1 MIAKIAHGTHLPGA
15 LYYNEHKV
23 DQGNATILLLHNMQ
37 ETVDNKYTVPQL
49 MRSFEPYLFAN
60 KKTEKPALHISL
72 NPDPNDVVTDEKFIQ
87 MAQQY
92 MMDMGYGEQPYIV
105 FKHHD
110 IERTHIHIVST
121 NVDRMGR
128 KISDTYEKRRSM
140 DVCRKLEQQFNFRQA
155 VEQKNQNDK
164 ELFKPVNYHTGN
176 IKGQIASVVRHLPK
190 YYQFSTLGAYNALL
204 SLFKITAEQVA
215 AEKDGQTRRGL
226 LYFAIDKNGEKESP
240 PFKSS
245 LFGKAAGLDALQQHF
260 QFSKTNMGN
269 SKARMI
275 LRNTVEIALHSNNTE
290 AEFKQ
295 QLKEQ
300 GVNTVVRRNHE
311 GRIYG
316 ITFIDHQSRSV
327 WNGSQLGKDLSA
339 NVFNEKW
346 RNSREP
352 FDDTNTL
359 EKKDVLKSDDTKH
372 KTPHS
377 FFNFLDQSEVNEESF
392 IDGLGSILPPGQ
404 GDDYEEIAFENSM
417 KKKKK
422 NQKGGR
428 QN

>member
-140 DVCRKLEQQFNFRQA
+140 DACRKLEQQFKLHQA
-155 VEQKNQNDK
+155 TEKTEHNNK
-164 ELFKPVNYHTGN
+164 ELFKRVDYRSGSV
-176 IKGQIASVVRHLPK
+176 KSQIASVVRYLPK
-190 YYQFSTLGAYNALL
+190 YYQFSTFGTYNALL
-204 SLFKITAEQVA
+204 SLFNITAEQVT

-226 LYFAIDKNGEKESP
+226 LYFAIDKNGEKASP

-260 QFSKTNMGN
+260 QSSKTNMGN
-269 SKARMI
+269 SKARII
-275 LRNTVEIALHSNNTE
+275 LKSTVEIALHSNKTE

-300 GVNTVVRRNHE
+300 GINTFVRRNPE

-352 FDDTNTL
+352 FDNTNTL
-359 EKKDVLKSDDTKH
+359 EKKDELKSDDTKH

-377 FFNFLDQSEVNEESF
+377 FFNFLDQSGVNEDSF
-392 IDGLGSILPPGQ
+392 IVGLGPILPTNEGEN
-404 GDDYEEIAFENSM
+404 YEELAFENSI